1 MNIFVYRNGKQEG
14 PFGLDDLQKLGL
26 TPDTLIWYKG
36 LSEWTPASQCDATA
50 VLFSQPEPP
59 APPQQPQFQQPVEQ
73 PCYQQPQYQQPYQ
86 QPQYQQPVE
95 QPCYQQ
101 PYQQPQ
107 YQQPVEQPCYDELP
121 PCPESSKTLAI
132 VLTVLAV
139 ICCCNIPAMVFG
151 ILGIS
156 KGSDVS
162 KRYAEGDIEGAENA
176 AKQCKTFTLIGYI
189 VWILGLVASFVY
201 GFLSGLAQGF

>member
-26 TPDTLIWYKG
+26 TPDTMIWYKG
-36 LSEWTPASQCDATA
+36 LTEWTRASQCDATA

-59 APPQQPQFQQPVEQ
+59 APP
-73 PCYQQPQYQQPYQ
+73 Q

-132 VLTVLAV
+132 VMTVLAV

>member
-26 TPDTLIWYKG
+26 TPDTMIWYKG
-36 LSEWTPASQCDATA
+36 LTEWTRASQCDATA

-59 APPQQPQFQQPVEQ
+59 APP
-73 PCYQQPQYQQPYQ
+73 
-86 QPQYQQPVE
+86 
-95 QPCYQQ
+95 
-101 PYQQPQ
+101 QQPQ